1 MRSLND
7 SELFDLKLALL
18 EKHSTQHSGLRQKIH
33 LTTER
38 YVTIMLALA
47 ALVNANIVDFST
59 KGWLQ
64 IIACIIIC
72 FIMAAIVYMIIKDNR
87 SSLRHAKIVNAINEE
102 FGMFSKGK
110 IINKIKLYPD
120 KWKDWGNE
128 PRIKGAIL
136 HISIVVVVTALVI
149 LSLFMGGSS
158 TGSNT

>member
-7 SELFDLKLALL
+7 SELFELKLALL
-18 EKHSTQHSGLRQKIH
+18 EKHSTQHSELRQKIH

-47 ALVNANIVDFST
+47 ALVNANIVVFS

-102 FGMFSKGK
+102 FGLFSKGK
-110 IINKIKLYPD
+110 IINKIPLYPD

-149 LSLFMGGSS
+149 LSLFMS
-158 TGSNT
+158 